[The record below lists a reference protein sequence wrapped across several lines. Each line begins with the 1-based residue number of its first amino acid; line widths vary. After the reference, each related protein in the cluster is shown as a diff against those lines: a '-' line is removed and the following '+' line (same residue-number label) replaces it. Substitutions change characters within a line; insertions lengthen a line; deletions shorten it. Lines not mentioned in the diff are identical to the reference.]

1 MLENIALVNLTDTIR
16 EKIFAQDLSEP
27 AKEKQLRIIKE
38 ISASLIEGMSL
49 YDSCLLARID
59 KDIYDKWVEDIPE
72 IGKYMEIQR
81 LTYKSKLIKTLNQQ
95 ATINGDFKI
104 ALQLLIA
111 NFPQEF
117 NPAIQKEREK
127 NNKPQEENNSI
138 LEEVF
143 NIIQKSDTSIINL
156 EQNKQEKKENGSIK
170 QLLSDILS

>member
-1 MLENIALVNLTDTIR
+1 MA
-16 EKIFAQDLSEP
+16 
-27 AKEKQLRIIKE
+27 
-38 ISASLIEGMSL
+38 
-49 YDSCLLARID
+49 
-59 KDIYDKWVEDIPE
+59 EDIPE

-81 LTYKSKLIKTLNQQ
+81 LTYKSKLIRTLNQQ

-104 ALQLLIA
+104 ALQLLVT

-117 NPAIQKEREK
+117 NPAIQKEKEK
-127 NNKPQEENNSI
+127 NNRPPEENNSI

-143 NIIQKSDTSIINL
+143 NLIQKSDTAIVNS

>member
-1 MLENIALVNLTDTIR
+1 MLENIALVNLTEIIE
-16 EKIFAQDLSEP
+16 EKIFAQDISSSE
-27 AKEKQLRIIKE
+27 KERQFRIIKE
-38 ISASLIEGMSL
+38 ISSHLIEGMNL
-49 YDSCLLARID
+49 NDSCLLARID

-72 IGKYMEIQR
+72 IGKYMEIHR
-81 LTYKSKLIKTLNQQ
+81 LTYKSKLIRTLNQQ

-104 ALQLLIA
+104 ALQLLVT

-117 NPAIQKEREK
+117 NPAIQKEKEK
-127 NNKPQEENNSI
+127 NNRPPEENNSI

-143 NIIQKSDTSIINL
+143 NLIQKSDTAIVNS